1 MSATTDP
8 RRLHLEETIA
18 QATRDLAELEEQVAT
33 GEIDAETAAEL
44 RAAYKE
50 ERDQARELLAALG
63 PSPDDEEARQAKRSR
78 RRVLV
83 GALILVAALGSV
95 VFSVM
100 RSVTDRANPA
110 LQGTAAAGPIDP
122 DSVSNETLE
131 AVIAA
136 NLDNP
141 QINGMRFAL
150 ADRYFEAGDYAK
162 AFPHLQAILE
172 SDPPPELATATLVR
186 LGWMVYDGNQ
196 EVELAASLIR
206 QALDITPD
214 YPLGLYLLARVEW
227 CGAGD
232 PAAAVPLLEQ
242 AMANPGLDSES
253 RSVIEA
259 DLAVAR
265 AGGPCS

>member
-1 MSATTDP
+1 MNTAIDP
-8 RRLHLEETIA
+8 RRLHLEETVA
-18 QATRDLAELEEQVAT
+18 QANRDLAELEAQVSG
-33 GEIDAETAAEL
+33 GEIDPETAAEL
-44 RAAYKE
+44 RATYEA
-50 ERDQARELLAALG
+50 ERDQALRILAEMDQVAA
-63 PSPDDEEARQAKRSR
+63 DDEPARPGRSR
-78 RRVLV
+78 RRIVV
-83 GALILVAALGSV
+83 GALILVTAFGTA

-100 RSVTDRANPA
+100 RTVTDRNNPA
-110 LQGTAAAGPIDP
+110 LQGSAASGPIDP

-172 SDPPPELATATLVR
+172 SDPPPEMAAATLVR

-206 QALDITPD
+206 QALDIAPD

-227 CGAGD
+227 CGGGD
-232 PAAAVPLLEQ
+232 PNAAVPLLER
-242 AMANPGLDSES
+242 ALANPEIDADS

-265 AGGPCS
+265 AGGSCS